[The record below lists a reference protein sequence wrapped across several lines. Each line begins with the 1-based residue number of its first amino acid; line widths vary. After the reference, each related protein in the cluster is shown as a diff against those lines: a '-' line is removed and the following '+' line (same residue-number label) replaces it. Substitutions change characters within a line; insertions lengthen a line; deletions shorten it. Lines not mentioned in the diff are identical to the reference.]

1 VAAFSKP
8 GIAPRQI
15 VTLILQGGGKSC
27 TSATDFSHWT
37 LVKQGPKANY
47 ILFGDLVTTRW
58 AV

>member
-27 TSATDFSHWT
+27 TTAIDFSHWT
-37 LVKQGPKANY
+37 LVMQGPKANY
-47 ILFGDLVTTRW
+47 ILFGDLVTTR
-58 AV
+58 